1 MEKIVI
7 ITLFTLTF
15 TGKIEMTSF
24 EVVSK
29 ESCASWWNHNI
40 KTLPQKKRPLSGR
53 TYYEYKGL
61 QVVDYRCSGH

>member
-1 MEKIVI
+1 VEKIVI

-15 TGKIEMTSF
+15 TGKVEMTSF

-29 ESCASWWNHNI
+29 ESCASWYYHNI
-40 KTLPQKKRPLSGR
+40 KSLPPKKRPLSGR

>member
-29 ESCASWWNHNI
+29 ESCASWYHHNI
-40 KTLPQKKRPLSGR
+40 KRPLSGR